1 MEAFVLHN
9 ITTFTYSGI
18 FLFLMLTVFGFPF
31 PEDAVLLLSGAV
43 VSQGVIRVI
52 PTLCISYVGVVAGDL
67 ILYYIGRRYGILI
80 VKHHRFRRIIN
91 EARMKRA
98 GRWFHKWG
106 YLMVFFGRH
115 LIGVRAQVFLCAG
128 IFKLSARRVI
138 LYDSLSA
145 LIGVPLMIYLGYF
158 FGSNFHALKEKVA
171 FWQWT
176 AVLLVVAVS
185 AAFIVARYMR
195 SKRNA

>member
-31 PEDAVLLLSGAV
+31 PEDGVLLLSGAV
-43 VSQGVIRVI
+43 VSHGIVRVM
-52 PTLCISYVGVVAGDL
+52 PTLCVSYIGVVAGDL

-80 VKHHRFRRIIN
+80 VTDRRFKKIVN
-91 EARMKRA
+91 EARMERV

-106 YLMVFFGRH
+106 NSLVFFGRH

-128 IFKLSARRVI
+128 IFEISADRVL

-145 LIGVPLMIYLGYF
+145 MIGVPAMIYLGYF
-158 FGSNFHALKEKVA
+158 FGSNFHVLKEKVV

-176 AVLLVVAVS
+176 AVLLVIAAA
-185 AAFIVARYMR
+185 AAFFVFQRLRRKIA
-195 SKRNA
+195 

>member
-43 VSQGVIRVI
+43 VSQGVVRVM
-52 PTLCISYVGVVAGDL
+52 PTLCVSYVGVVTGDL
-67 ILYYIGRRYGILI
+67 MLYYIGRRYGILI
-80 VKHHRFRRIIN
+80 VTDRRFKRIVD
-91 EARMKRA
+91 EARMEKV

-106 YLMVFFGRH
+106 NSLVFFGRH
-115 LIGVRAQVFLCAG
+115 LVGVRAQVFLCAG
-128 IFKLSARRVI
+128 IFRVSADRVL

-145 LIGVPLMIYLGYF
+145 LIGVPAMIYLGYF
-158 FGSNFHALKEKVA
+158 FGSNFHALKDKVV
-171 FWQWT
+171 FWQWS
-176 AVLLVVAVS
+176 AVLAVIALA
-185 AAFIVARYMR
+185 AAFFVFQRLR
-195 SKRNA
+195 RKNA

>member
-9 ITTFTYSGI
+9 ITTLTYSGI

-31 PEDAVLLLSGAV
+31 PEDAVLLISGAM
-43 VSQGVIRVI
+43 VSHGIIRIV
-52 PTLCISYVGVVAGDL
+52 PALCVSYVGVVTGDL

-91 EARMKRA
+91 ETLMKRA

-145 LIGVPLMIYLGYF
+145 MIGVPAMIFLGYF
-158 FGSNFHALKEKVA
+158 FGSNFHTLNDRVA

-176 AVLLVVAVS
+176 AVLVVIAL
-185 AAFIVARYMR
+185 ALAFFVFRR
-195 SKRNA
+195 LRRKNA